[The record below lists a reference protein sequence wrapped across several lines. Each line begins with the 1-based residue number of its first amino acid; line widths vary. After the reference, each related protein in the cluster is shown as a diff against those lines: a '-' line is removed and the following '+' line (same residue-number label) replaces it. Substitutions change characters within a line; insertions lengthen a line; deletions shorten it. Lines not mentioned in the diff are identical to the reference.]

1 MVVVVVVVVVGSF
14 SLLQRLARQKHVFT
28 WDYKSG
34 YDYYFNCFRYLLF
47 VVELL
52 LSFIC
57 CQRLFEMFPASVIE
71 LSHFFPKIPPMQ
83 W

>member
-14 SLLQRLARQKHVFT
+14 LLLQRLARQKHVFT
-28 WDYKSG
+28 LDYKSS
-34 YDYYFNCFRYLLF
+34 YDYYCYCYRYLLF

-57 CQRLFEMFPASVIE
+57 CQRLSEMLPVTVIE
-71 LSHFFPKIPPMQ
+71 LSHFFP
-83 W
+83 